1 VTTQT
6 ARAHLAGAPPDE
18 ARAARAARSGTLPL
32 RRMRRTLTRLRHP
45 LQVRRVAAHAA
56 TFQLLAS
63 IIAPFLAIHTAVD
76 LGKRALAHTRAA
88 RHGPTACGLAL
99 IPLLPLSDEPIE
111 AGAGAARVTA
121 RAMRA
126 G

>member
-1 VTTQT
+1 
-6 ARAHLAGAPPDE
+6 
-18 ARAARAARSGTLPL
+18 
-32 RRMRRTLTRLRHP
+32 
-45 LQVRRVAAHAA
+45 VAAHAT

-76 LGKRALAHTRAA
+76 LGKKALANTRVA

-111 AGAGAARVTA
+111 AGAWERWTRRLRRADARL
-121 RAMRA
+121 RSR
-126 G
+126 GLCI

>member
-1 VTTQT
+1 
-6 ARAHLAGAPPDE
+6 
-18 ARAARAARSGTLPL
+18 
-32 RRMRRTLTRLRHP
+32 M
-45 LQVRRVAAHAA
+45 AAHAT

-76 LGKRALAHTRAA
+76 LGKKALANTRVA

-111 AGAGAARVTA
+111 TGACRS
-121 RAMRA
+121 
-126 G
+126 

>member
-1 VTTQT
+1 MK
-6 ARAHLAGAPPDE
+6 AHFGGAPPEE
-18 ARAARAARSGTLPL
+18 ARPPTQLLRMPPQL
-32 RRMRRTLTRLRHP
+32 RRHA
-45 LQVRRVAAHAA
+45 QVRRVAAHAT

-76 LGKRALAHTRAA
+76 LGKKALKNTRVA

-111 AGAGAARVTA
+111 TGASRCAAA
-121 RAMRA
+121 LFGRA